1 MYGHHYLIW
10 TRCTSEK
17 HWTWWLAGTMEQARV
32 AGSKPGSRRISGCT
46 ASRVKA
52 VVRALRGGYAH
63 TCLDTYTST
72 YLLTYTAI
80 WRQTRRNIGLMRGG

>member
-10 TRCTSEK
+10 SRCTSEK
-17 HWTWWLAGTMEQARV
+17 HWTWWLAGNMEQARV

-52 VVRALRGGYAH
+52 VVRASRGGYVH
-63 TCLDTYTST
+63 TCPG
-72 YLLTYTAI
+72 YLLTYLP
-80 WRQTRRNIGLMRGG
+80 TRRSGGRRDAILG